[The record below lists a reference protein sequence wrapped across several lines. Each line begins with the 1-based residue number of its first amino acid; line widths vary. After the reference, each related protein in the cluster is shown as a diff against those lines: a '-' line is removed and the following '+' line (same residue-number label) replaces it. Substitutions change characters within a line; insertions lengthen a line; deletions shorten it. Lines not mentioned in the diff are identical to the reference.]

1 MSRSDPDPSKIVL
14 PGNLGIRIRG
24 SETKRNTYGSTTLLT
39 VCRGKLCE
47 HLSEREDWSPEAVV
61 ELEFVNK
68 SAAPKP
74 ESSLNHDDWVSA
86 CRFAISPLFI
96 RGT

>member
-1 MSRSDPDPSKIVL
+1 M
-14 PGNLGIRIRG
+14 
-24 SETKRNTYGSTTLLT
+24 
-39 VCRGKLCE
+39 CRGKLCE

-61 ELEFVNK
+61 DLEFVNK

-86 CRFAISPLFI
+86 CRFPINGVVRNRNCRNRNFLA
-96 RGT
+96 

>member
-1 MSRSDPDPSKIVL
+1 M
-14 PGNLGIRIRG
+14 
-24 SETKRNTYGSTTLLT
+24 
-39 VCRGKLCE
+39 CRGKLCE
-47 HLSEREDWSPEAVV
+47 HLSEREDWSPEEVV

-86 CRFAISPLFI
+86 CRFAISPLS
-96 RGT
+96 